1 VSDEKEKLDL
11 SIAQL
16 ATGALS
22 TITVTLVSARFLGS
36 AGTMTAA
43 GVSSVLSTS
52 ASAIYKHGWNRTTQ
66 RLQPYVKRKRKVP
79 EGAHP
84 EVHGMKGYV
93 VQQTG
98 YAYKP
103 NWKMFGAI
111 AAAAAGTFAGVTA
124 LTTGAEA
131 VAGKPVSAIVQNK
144 PGTGTSL
151 FGGHVSP
158 HPTLTPSPRPT
169 GSTSSNVSTP
179 APVPSQR
186 TTQPSVSVPPTTSIP
201 APSIPAPVQ
210 TTQPQQP
217 EDPQPT
223 G

>member
-36 AGTMTAA
+36 VGTITAA

-52 ASAIYKHGWNRTTQ
+52 VSAVYKHGWNRTTQ
-66 RLQPYVKRKRKVP
+66 RLQPYIKRERHEVQGTDATP
-79 EGAHP
+79 GDGEFTVTTEGT
-84 EVHGMKGYV
+84 KYV
-93 VQQTG
+93 
-98 YAYKP
+98 P

-158 HPTLTPSPRPT
+158 HPTLTPSPTPT
-169 GSTSSNVSTP
+169 SSTSSNVSTP

-186 TTQPSVSVPPTTSIP
+186 TTRPSVSVPPITSIP
-201 APSIPAPVQ
+201 VPSIPAPVQ
-210 TTQPQQP
+210 TTQPPQQP